1 MQQLRSRSFK
11 YRVTFILARVFL
23 HVLEALY
30 DACGPFF
37 DSPVTFDSRDDS
49 QAKYMSFCKVCTSLI
64 LQSLLDVAYFI
75 ALFSNA
81 IIA

>member
-1 MQQLRSRSFK
+1 MML
-11 YRVTFILARVFL
+11 V
-23 HVLEALY
+23 VL
-30 DACGPFF
+30 FF
-37 DSPVTFDSRDDS
+37 DSPVTFDSRGDS

-81 IIA
+81 IIAWPSRSSAFSFSIWLSLFL